1 MTNIKTKCSII
12 YKKKKKKKNRDA
24 GVMINEWLII
34 SGLMM

>member
-1 MTNIKTKCSII
+1 MQYYLQK
-12 YKKKKKKKNRDA
+12 KKKKKKKNRDA